1 MTSGDECDALRGGR
15 ARVRSEGRSGL
26 HCKLIVQSGGDR
38 VEPGTVAC
46 DREAVRTR
54 TISCCTF
61 WISVAF
67 NRSER
72 SPFHSRAAGLI
83 VAFGFSVATLFS
95 QSPSF
100 EVASVLPLG
109 RIEPRDSRLRPLSA
123 RPSGQVDAA
132 VSLRDLIIWAF
143 AVDPDLVKGSFSILD
158 DAFAVTAK
166 ASGPVPLA
174 PSGEVGPMNLMMQS
188 LLAERFRLTVRREVR
203 NRRTYALRRVS
214 SDRLGPNLKPLA
226 VECPSGLAENVNAAP
241 AGCRTKFTLGLVT
254 GVVRMPDLAAILSP
268 LMGMPVVDETGLTG
282 AFEIKTAFSPQSSD
296 NPFPPYRVLGG
307 GWERLPS
314 IARALRNDLG
324 LKLESAR
331 HDFSALIVESVGPPT
346 EN

>member
-1 MTSGDECDALRGGR
+1 MP
-15 ARVRSEGRSGL
+15 
-26 HCKLIVQSGGDR
+26 KPI
-38 VEPGTVAC
+38 
-46 DREAVRTR
+46 
-54 TISCCTF
+54 
-61 WISVAF
+61 
-67 NRSER
+67 
-72 SPFHSRAAGLI
+72 HSRAAGLI
-83 VAFGFSVATLFS
+83 VAFGVSVATLSS

-100 EVASVLPLG
+100 EVASVRPLG
-109 RIEPRDSRLRPLSA
+109 RIEPRDARFRPLSA
-123 RPSGQVDAA
+123 RSSGQVDAA
-132 VSLRDLIIWAF
+132 VPLRDLITWAY
-143 AVDPDLVKGSFSILD
+143 AVDPELMKGSFSILD

-166 ASGPVPLA
+166 ASGPVVLA
-174 PSGEVGPMNLMMQS
+174 PPGEVGPLNLMMQS
-188 LLAERFRLTVRREVR
+188 LLAERFKLNVRREVR
-203 NRRTYALRRVS
+203 NRRTYALRRIS

-226 VECPSGLAENVNAAP
+226 DECTSGFPENANAAP
-241 AGCRTKFTLGLVT
+241 AGCMTQFTLGLVT

-282 AFEIKTAFSPQSSD
+282 AFEIRTAFNPQSID

-331 HDFSALIVESVGPPT
+331 HDFSALIVESVEPPT